1 MNPFRRGTVLE
12 VCELSFSMGKPMKQL
27 RFLAIVLIA
36 LTGIASAQELPLL
49 SNDAPVGP
57 RDVVEVRVLEDAT
70 MSGRVTVTDDG
81 NVILANVGK
90 FYVAGLTTA
99 QIEAKLKTLLESSFL
114 AKATVSV
121 QVVEFSSKP
130 ISVVGAVVRPGRISA
145 SSNTTLIQAI
155 TQAGGLTTGY
165 GKDLYVLRTGQNGLS
180 EQLAIDIEELMVA
193 GNPDLNIPLAPND
206 LVNVPLDTPVTI
218 YLMGEVQRPGKA
230 LFRRSQ
236 TPTLLQ
242 ALADAGGPTDRASK
256 EVVIKRMV
264 NGKEQTIKVDYRKII
279 AGRTKDLIL
288 QDNDTVVVREAF
300 F

>member
-1 MNPFRRGTVLE
+1 
-12 VCELSFSMGKPMKQL
+12 MKRIGL
-27 RFLAIVLIA
+27 VATVLIA
-36 LTGIASAQELPLL
+36 LASAAVAEELPLL
-49 SNDAPVGP
+49 TNDAAIGP
-57 RDVVEVRVLEDAT
+57 RDVVEVKVLEDAA
-70 MSGRVTVTDDG
+70 MSGRITVTDDG
-81 NVILANVGK
+81 NIILTNVGK
-90 FYVAGLTTA
+90 VYVAGLTSS
-99 QIEAKLKTLLESSFL
+99 QIEAKLKSLLEANFL

-130 ISVVGAVVRPGRISA
+130 ISVVGAVLRPGRISA
-145 SSNTTLIQAI
+145 SGNTTLIQAI

-165 GKDLYVLRTGQNGLS
+165 GKELYVLRTGSNGLS

-206 LVNVPLDTPVTI
+206 LVNVALDTPITV
-218 YLMGEVQRPGKA
+218 YVMGEVQRPGKA

-242 ALADAGGPTDRASK
+242 AIADAGGPTDRASR
-256 EVVIKRMV
+256 EVVVKRMV
-264 NGKEQTIKVDYRKII
+264 NGKEQTIKADYKRII
-279 AGRTKDLIL
+279 NGRIKDLIL